1 MTNLNSGLSGC
12 KIELIDNH
20 TIKKFSSGENYNKR
34 LLQQCDKQMFFS
46 KKTLKAVQVPKV
58 FNVRKEDLY
67 SFEMEYVT
75 GQSFDQFFSFCG
87 IDDVNFVI
95 ESLIEYFDCIF
106 ESAKMY
112 SSEESKIK
120 ILKKLESLEEKTKYQ
135 DLISWLKCLIEIED
149 LSMPKSFC
157 HGDLTFTNVIFSG
170 KRIYL
175 IDFLDSYLD
184 TPLIDLVKLKQDLF
198 YYWSLEIQQLDNLRI
213 RQSYNKIWTT
223 IKDVYR
229 NYIDTTSF
237 DVLDLINTLRI
248 EPYLTNDYQRSILNS
263 IIKRSEIYE
272 NFNCSYG
279 GTI

>member
-213 RQSYNKIWTT
+213 RQSYNKIWAT

>member
-46 KKTLKAVQVPKV
+46 KKTLKAIQVPKV

-198 YYWSLEIQQLDNLRI
+198 YHWSLEIQQLDNLRI